1 MEIKWEI
8 KPYLFCSVLESAADQ
23 REMEVA
29 LPCENDVTENSAVL
43 PALFE
48 NNSAN

>member
-8 KPYLFCSVLESAADQ
+8 KTYLFCSVLESAGGQ

-29 LPCENDVTENSAVL
+29 PRCENDVTENSAVL

-48 NNSAN
+48 INSAN